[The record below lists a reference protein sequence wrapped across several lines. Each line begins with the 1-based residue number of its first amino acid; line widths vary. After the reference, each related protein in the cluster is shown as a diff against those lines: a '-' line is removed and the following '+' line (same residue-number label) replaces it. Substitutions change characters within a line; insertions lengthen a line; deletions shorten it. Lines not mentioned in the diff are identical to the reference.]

1 MQHCLLR
8 HPPSSRFPPI
18 LLMISSFP
26 LICALDSVFPSVSCL
41 PHSISTKHGLTSS
54 ASSLPSSATPAD
66 WCSFP
71 SPSEE
76 PYLPGQPGENLWVYS
91 PLSPAATKI
100 FLWGAGAFDPSL
112 LPWVWLV
119 FLVSLMLLC
128 GPAFCF
134 FSLFFLHLLFFPSA
148 CCLRVRSS
156 EQTDINIIKII
167 NCISSNYP
175 LTLIQQVKF
184 FGWWPPSSRTKML
197 SVLTFLV

>member
-76 PYLPGQPGENLWVYS
+76 PYLPGQPGENPPSFSGCYQDIFMRRWSFWSLTS
-91 PLSPAATKI
+91 PLGVTSVSSFINAS
-100 FLWGAGAFDPSL
+100 LWSCL
-112 LPWVWLV
+112 
-119 FLVSLMLLC
+119 
-128 GPAFCF
+128 
-134 FSLFFLHLLFFPSA
+134 LFFLSVL
-148 CCLRVRSS
+148 
-156 EQTDINIIKII
+156 
-167 NCISSNYP
+167 
-175 LTLIQQVKF
+175 
-184 FGWWPPSSRTKML
+184 PSSSFL
-197 SVLTFLV
+197 PLCLLPQSTFIWTNWY